1 MKERSN
7 DWLSYFLFITLA
19 VSSFVVIEPSPYDL
33 FIILLIG
40 IAFALSIYRFSKE
53 MVFPIIILS
62 IFLISNL
69 LSLFFI
75 KAIGPSIFF
84 TAITFYLALTWIGII
99 GLSER
104 ITQTRLQLILHGYLI
119 SACLSAII
127 GLLAYFNLIPFS
139 DLFLM
144 YGRAKALFKDPN
156 VFGPFLVMPA
166 LFSLSMTERKDMPLK
181 KKIFYYTT
189 FLILIAAV
197 IISFS
202 RAAWG
207 NLLISLLIYL
217 FLFKV
222 NLFKRRINTVLFI
235 VIVGIP
241 VILFIIQSPLIE
253 DLLVSRLSFQNY
265 DNERFGTQLAA
276 FESGIS
282 NPLGIGAGQS
292 ESIFQYSPHSL
303 YARVFTENGVIGFLS
318 FILFLIVSL
327 YKALC
332 SYWSSKR
339 EDGVFYVVIFA
350 SLIGL
355 AFNSFF
361 VDTLHWRHFWLLLA
375 LAWIPLN
382 ERRNEW

>member
-1 MKERSN
+1 MTERSN
-7 DWLSYFLFITLA
+7 NWLSYFLFFSLA

-33 FIILLIG
+33 LIILLIG
-40 IAFALSIYRFSKE
+40 IGFAFSIYSFSKE
-53 MVFPIIILS
+53 MVSPIIILS
-62 IFLISNL
+62 VFLMSNL
-69 LSLFFI
+69 ISLFFI

-84 TAITFYLALTWIGII
+84 TAITFYLALTWIGIV
-99 GLSER
+99 GLSQR
-104 ITQTRLQLILHGYLI
+104 INQTRLQFILHGYLL

-127 GLLAYFNLIPFS
+127 GILAYFNLIPFN

-156 VFGPFLVMPA
+156 VYGPFLVMPV
-166 LFSLSMTERKDMPLK
+166 LFSLSMTERKDMPIK
-181 KKIFYYTT
+181 KKIFYYFT
-189 FLILIAAV
+189 FLLLIAAV

-207 NLLISLLIYL
+207 NLFISLFIYL
-217 FLFKV
+217 FLFKI
-222 NLFKRRINTVLFI
+222 NLFKRRVHTVLFI

-241 VILFIIQSPLIE
+241 SILFIIQTPIIQ

-265 DNERFGTQLAA
+265 DNDRFGTQLAA
-276 FESGIS
+276 FERGIS
-282 NPLGIGAGQS
+282 NPFGIGAGQS
-292 ESIFQYSPHSL
+292 ESIFQYSTHSL
-303 YARVFTENGVIGFLS
+303 YARIFTENGVIGILS
-318 FILFLIVSL
+318 FILFLSVSML
-327 YKALC
+327 KALS
-332 SYWSSKR
+332 SYWGSSR
-339 EDGVFYVVIFA
+339 EEGVFYLVIFA

-382 ERRNEW
+382 E

>member
-1 MKERSN
+1 MAERSN
-7 DWLSYFLFITLA
+7 NWISYFLFFTLA

-33 FIILLIG
+33 LIILLLIIG
-40 IAFALSIYRFSKE
+40 FTFSIYSFSKE

-62 IFLISNL
+62 IFLISNI

-75 KAIGPSIFF
+75 KTIGPSIFF

-99 GLSER
+99 GLSKR
-104 ITQTRLQLILHGYLI
+104 ITRIRLQFILHGYLI

-127 GLLAYFNLIPFS
+127 GILAFLNLIPFS

-181 KKIFYYTT
+181 KKMFYYLT

-207 NLLISLLIYL
+207 NLFISLFIYL

-222 NLFKRRINTVLFI
+222 NLFKRRIHTVLFI
-235 VIVGIP
+235 VIAGIP
-241 VILFIIQSPLIE
+241 IILFIIQTPLIE

-282 NPLGIGAGQS
+282 NPLGIGSGQS
-292 ESIFQYSPHSL
+292 ENTFKYSPHSL
-303 YARVFTENGVIGFLS
+303 YARVFTENGVIGILS
-318 FILFLIVSL
+318 FSFFLIVSTF
-327 YKALC
+327 KALS